1 MMVRMARV
9 IRILGAFALA
19 CAVLVFSES
28 GFTNPAG
35 GHYIYYL
42 HGKIVE
48 DQGRNAVSERFG
60 PYEYDRIVSAL
71 GQTGAEVVSEVRKK
85 NTDSRSYAIR
95 VAAEI
100 RKLKKSGV
108 PSRSI
113 TVVGASKGAAITVG
127 VSDLLK
133 DQEISYVL
141 LAICAPSLMEYWDR
155 QEICPAGKV
164 LSIYDASDESVGS
177 CNALVDRC
185 RATVADY
192 REIELDLGLS
202 HGILYQPYDEWVSP
216 VLEWA
221 GVTE

>member
-1 MMVRMARV
+1 MMVRAF
-9 IRILGAFALA
+9 RILALAFAG
-19 CAVLVFSES
+19 LVFSEP

-35 GHYIYYL
+35 GHYIFYL

-71 GQTGAEVVSEVRKK
+71 GQTGAEVVSEVRKT
-85 NTDSRSYAIR
+85 NTDSRSYATQ

-100 RKLKKSGV
+100 RQLKQSGV
-108 PSRSI
+108 PSRHI
-113 TVVGASKGAAITVG
+113 TVIGASKGAAITLD
-127 VSDLLK
+127 VSHLLN
-133 DQEISYVL
+133 DDEISYVL
-141 LAICAPSLMEYWDR
+141 LAICAPSLLEYWAR
-155 QEICPAGKV
+155 QEICPAGRV

-192 REIELDLGLS
+192 REIVLDLGLS

>member
-1 MMVRMARV
+1 MMVR
-9 IRILGAFALA
+9 IFRILALAFA
-19 CAVLVFSES
+19 CLVFSES

-71 GQTGAEVVSEVRKK
+71 GQTGADVVSEVRKT
-85 NTDSRSYAIR
+85 NTDSRSYATQ

-100 RKLKKSGV
+100 RQLKQSGV
-108 PSRSI
+108 PSRNI
-113 TVVGASKGAAITVG
+113 TVVGASKGAAITLEI
-127 VSDLLK
+127 SHLLN
-133 DQEISYVL
+133 DDGISYVL
-141 LAICAPSLMEYWDR
+141 LAICAPSLLEYWAR
-155 QEICPAGKV
+155 QEICPAGRV
-164 LSIYDASDESVGS
+164 LSIFDVSDESVGS

-185 RATVADY
+185 RATVAGY

-202 HGILYQPYDEWVSP
+202 HGILYQPYDEWVTP

-221 GVTE
+221 GITE